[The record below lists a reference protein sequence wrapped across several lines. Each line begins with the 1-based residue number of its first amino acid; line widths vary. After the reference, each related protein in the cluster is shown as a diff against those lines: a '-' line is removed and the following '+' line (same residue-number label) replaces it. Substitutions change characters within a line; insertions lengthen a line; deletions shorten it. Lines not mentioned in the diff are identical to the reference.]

1 MIKLLFSDPP
11 CYLDDL
17 ALLAAV
23 LSVRALCSS
32 LAACAAAIV
41 QGHLF
46 SLCVKTGSKHPCSVR
61 VCQACVIPHPS

>member
-1 MIKLLFSDPP
+1 MIKLLFSDPS

-17 ALLAAV
+17 ALLAEV

-41 QGHLF
+41 QGHLH
-46 SLCVKTGSKHPCSVR
+46 SLCIKIGSKHPCAVK
-61 VCQACVIPHPS
+61 VC